1 MDNNYRIAGTSIM
14 AWATITLI
22 AFVLL
27 IVSSFSRGN
36 DNYDIA
42 RGTQA
47 IIEQPA
53 LLAAGYI
60 VFAWS
65 GATLVFVVVAFRNL
79 FPADSQTYLVNAG
92 AAFGLIGGTLFL
104 LYGLVG
110 GMGFLDLSYV
120 QSVRGADYIGDV
132 YLPFAVM
139 TNRTLAA
146 AIAVSGLWFV
156 LVNWHFLRS
165 GDFPRLLAY
174 LGLGAGAIA
183 MTGLVM
189 PAGDFGAFSLLLLG
203 VPWGILIG
211 FQLLRRP
218 TLVSSESLP

>member
-1 MDNNYRIAGTSIM
+1 MDNNNRIAGTSIM

-65 GATLVFVVVAFRNL
+65 GAALVFAVVAFRNL
-79 FPADSQTYLVNAG
+79 IPNLK
-92 AAFGLIGGTLFL
+92 
-104 LYGLVG
+104 
-110 GMGFLDLSYV
+110 
-120 QSVRGADYIGDV
+120 
-132 YLPFAVM
+132 P
-139 TNRTLAA
+139 RTL
-146 AIAVSGLWFV
+146 
-156 LVNWHFLRS
+156 
-165 GDFPRLLAY
+165 
-174 LGLGAGAIA
+174 
-183 MTGLVM
+183 
-189 PAGDFGAFSLLLLG
+189 PAQAQTH
-203 VPWGILIG
+203 P
-211 FQLLRRP
+211 Q
-218 TLVSSESLP
+218 

>member
-1 MDNNYRIAGTSIM
+1 MI
-14 AWATITLI
+14 WAIITLI

-36 DNYDIA
+36 DTYDIY

-65 GATLVFVVVAFRNL
+65 GAALVFAVVAFRNL
-79 FPADSQTYLVNAG
+79 LPEDSQTYLVNAG
-92 AAFGLIGGTLFL
+92 AAFGLIGGALFL

-110 GMGFLDLSYV
+110 GMGFLDLSYIE
-120 QSVRGADYIGDV
+120 SVRGTDYIGDV
-132 YLPFAVM
+132 YLPFALV

-146 AIAVSGLWFV
+146 ATAVSGLWFV
-156 LVNWHFLRS
+156 LVNWHFLRT
-165 GDFPRLLAY
+165 GTFPRLLAY

-189 PAGDFGAFSLLLLG
+189 PAGVGGFSLLLLG

-218 TLVSSESLP
+218 TLVTSGPLP

>member
-1 MDNNYRIAGTSIM
+1 MDNNYSIAGTSMM

-65 GATLVFVVVAFRNL
+65 GAALVFVVVAFRNL
-79 FPADSQTYLVNAG
+79 FPEESQTYLANAG
-92 AAFGLIGGTLFL
+92 AAFGLIGGALFL
-104 LYGLVG
+104 LYGLAG

-132 YLPFAVM
+132 YLPFALM
-139 TNRTLAA
+139 TNRMLAA
-146 AIAVSGLWFV
+146 AISVSGFV
-156 LVNWHFLRS
+156 LLNWHFLRT

-189 PAGDFGAFSLLLLG
+189 PSGFGAFGLLLFG

-218 TLVSSESLP
+218 TLVSSGPLL